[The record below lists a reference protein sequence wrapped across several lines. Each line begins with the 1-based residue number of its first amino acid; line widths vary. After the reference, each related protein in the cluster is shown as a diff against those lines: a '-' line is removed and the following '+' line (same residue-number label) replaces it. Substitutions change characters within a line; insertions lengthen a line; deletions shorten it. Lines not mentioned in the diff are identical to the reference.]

1 LNHELTELES
11 SHLLHPGNI
20 DEAIRQRDFYF
31 KLYLKQ
37 LEDYRKLEEDF
48 AKLKKQKESL

>member
-1 LNHELTELES
+1 METELES